1 MKARRVFDIILG
13 LSVVALAGY
22 FIFSRFINPPKPAEK
37 KVKLVKANDLLKY
50 KTEVAPSIVN
60 TSLTSAACTAFLKDS
75 AEKTM
80 MEYAN
85 EFIDHHVDSILKT
98 CSGAFPSALQAKID
112 DVVLKCK
119 DSTREKIS
127 NECFAAL
134 LSAKTSSVATVIKPD
149 VDPKELNSTL
159 LLHLIAEKFSNGD
172 FFEHPDKSLDIVDA
186 LLDKEPG
193 YLGGYKVKMMLLSMS
208 SLNKDEHYKQEFVD
222 TVEQAKRLNP
232 DDPEIL
238 EMEIAQKGDVFNI
251 PADPNEKKDQTE
263 FLRYLNTESAKHPD
277 EWIYDYYKAQAIYN
291 NGYGNSDKAIAFVEK
306 ALKKAPNDM
315 RLKQT
320 LENLKSDDEQRI
332 KHPFILSIGF
342 SLNDL

>member
-1 MKARRVFDIILG
+1 MKARRVFDIVLG
-13 LSVVALAGY
+13 LSLATLAGY
-22 FIFSRFINPPKPAEK
+22 FLYTRYINPSKPVVK
-37 KVKLVKANDLLKY
+37 RVKLVKANDLLKY
-50 KTEVAPSIVN
+50 KTEIAPKIVN
-60 TSLTSAACTAFLKDS
+60 TTLTSAACTAFLKDS

-80 MEYAN
+80 MDYAN
-85 EFIDHHVDSILKT
+85 EFIDHQVDSILKT
-98 CSGAFPSALQAKID
+98 CTGAFPSALQAKID

-149 VDPKELNSTL
+149 VDPRELNSTL

-172 FFEHPDKSLDIVDA
+172 FFEHPDKSLAIVDA

-208 SLNKDEHYKQEFVD
+208 SLNKDEHYQNEFQD
-222 TVEQAKRLNP
+222 TLDQAKRLNP
-232 DDPEIL
+232 ADREIL
-238 EMEIAQKGDVFNI
+238 EMEIAAKGDVFNT
-251 PADPNEKKDQTE
+251 PSDPSEKKDQTE
-263 FLRYLNTESAKHPD
+263 FINYLNKESAKHPD
-277 EWIYDYYKAQAIYN
+277 EWIYDYYKAQALYN
-291 NGYGNSDKAIAFVEK
+291 NGQGNYEKALALVEK
-306 ALKKAPNDM
+306 ALKKSPDDM

-320 LENLKSDDEQRI
+320 LENLKSDDEQRR